1 MPFDVDGARLLY
13 QVILVSRERRSVI
26 FTTNVEFSRWGTV
39 CADDRLAVVIRP
51 HRAQRRLAGDGRDER
66 ASDDVGKGA
75 GPEARPPPVPG
86 EMPAVPIRIIQ
97 RFSRVQR
104 LTPHKRS
111 SLCDYGYFFHSKC

>member
-13 QVILVSRERRSVI
+13 QVIPEGHERRSVI
-26 FTTNVEFSRWGTV
+26 FTTYVEFSRWGTV
-39 CADDRLAVVIRP
+39 CADDRLAAVIRP

-66 ASDDVGKGA
+66 ASDDAGKGA
-75 GPEARPPPVPG
+75 GPEARPPP
-86 EMPAVPIRIIQ
+86 VPIRIIQ

-104 LTPHKRS
+104 LTLHKRS